1 MTRLYLLIW
10 VVLLVGCQREDSDII
25 EPIDV
30 IVAETET
37 FFDSHFIGKTT
48 DVNGNAIEDVQINI
62 SDDRDYTTEKGIFLF
77 NNTKTNSSGALIH
90 LHKNDYYDQYVFVPK
105 AANQFSNLDVVL
117 RKKSN
122 PLIFNSATPNELPLN
137 NELNLTIPASA
148 FTHSNGDAYQGQVQF
163 YIDYDP
169 ISGNIPVINKN
180 FKQGILVSDTKV
192 NFIFESVDGSPL
204 VISKPGTFSTKI
216 KNATIGSL
224 DRNKAKWV
232 EIGKVENDKTFANID
247 HNGPYI
253 IGQFSPVTRIHTQV
267 VNDVDAGVSF
277 TTLSI
282 KNAQQQ
288 TISIQP
294 DQDGYAE
301 FYVPSNTDISL
312 AVTDVC
318 GNVLSESSI
327 RIGQD
332 SKQQI
337 PNIILKSQDLLT
349 VKSKIDACGLPLSD
363 QDLVNVHFQSETQ
376 NLVAYQSK
384 NEQTYVIPSCT
395 QITKASYYRG
405 KERQFS
411 ITFSGD
417 ISTHF
422 LNIDAMPLCIEKISG
437 YFSVNDVPVQ
447 LEMDQFYIYR
457 EHTDPKNVVITDLN
471 GFVISIP
478 NVDGKGQYKPDAI
491 IFNHPSLSDCQLD
504 SCRDMTVWIDEI
516 SNPGDIVKI
525 RIEGMMNGNKVEGE
539 FVNLL
544 KY

>member
-1 MTRLYLLIW
+1 
-10 VVLLVGCQREDSDII
+10 
-25 EPIDV
+25 
-30 IVAETET
+30 
-37 FFDSHFIGKTT
+37 
-48 DVNGNAIEDVQINI
+48 
-62 SDDRDYTTEKGIFLF
+62 
-77 NNTKTNSSGALIH
+77 
-90 LHKNDYYDQYVFVPK
+90 
-105 AANQFSNLDVVL
+105 
-117 RKKSN
+117 
-122 PLIFNSATPNELPLN
+122 
-137 NELNLTIPASA
+137 
-148 FTHSNGDAYQGQVQF
+148 
-163 YIDYDP
+163 
-169 ISGNIPVINKN
+169 
-180 FKQGILVSDTKV
+180 
-192 NFIFESVDGSPL
+192 
-204 VISKPGTFSTKI
+204 
-216 KNATIGSL
+216 
-224 DRNKAKWV
+224 
-232 EIGKVENDKTFANID
+232 
-247 HNGPYI
+247 
-253 IGQFSPVTRIHTQV
+253 
-267 VNDVDAGVSF
+267 
-277 TTLSI
+277 
-282 KNAQQQ
+282 
-288 TISIQP
+288 
-294 DQDGYAE
+294 
-301 FYVPSNTDISL
+301 
-312 AVTDVC
+312 
-318 GNVLSESSI
+318 
-327 RIGQD
+327 
-332 SKQQI
+332 
-337 PNIILKSQDLLT
+337 LT

-417 ISTHF
+417 ISTQF

>member
-1 MTRLYLLIW
+1 MT
-10 VVLLVGCQREDSDII
+10 
-25 EPIDV
+25 
-30 IVAETET
+30 
-37 FFDSHFIGKTT
+37 
-48 DVNGNAIEDVQINI
+48 
-62 SDDRDYTTEKGIFLF
+62 
-77 NNTKTNSSGALIH
+77 
-90 LHKNDYYDQYVFVPK
+90 
-105 AANQFSNLDVVL
+105 
-117 RKKSN
+117 
-122 PLIFNSATPNELPLN
+122 
-137 NELNLTIPASA
+137 
-148 FTHSNGDAYQGQVQF
+148 
-163 YIDYDP
+163 P

-267 VNDVDAGVSF
+267 VNDVDAGAF
-277 TTLSI
+277 LSQLYPSKMHNNKQSQYSLI
-282 KNAQQQ
+282 KIGNV
-288 TISIQP
+288 
-294 DQDGYAE
+294 E
-301 FYVPSNTDISL
+301 FYIPSNTDISL

-318 GNVLSESSI
+318 GNVLGESSI
-327 RIGQD
+327 PIGQD

-384 NEQTYVIPSCT
+384 NEQTYVMPSCT

-417 ISTHF
+417 ISSQV

-478 NVDGKGQYKPDAI
+478 NVIGKGQYKPDAI
-491 IFNHPSLSDCQLD
+491 IFNHPSISDCQLD
-504 SCRDMTVWIDEI
+504 LCRDMTVWIDEI
-516 SNPGDIVKI
+516 SNPGAIVKI
-525 RIEGMMNGNKVEGE
+525 RIGGMMNGNKVEGE

>member
-1 MTRLYLLIW
+1 M
-10 VVLLVGCQREDSDII
+10 V
-25 EPIDV
+25 
-30 IVAETET
+30 
-37 FFDSHFIGKTT
+37 
-48 DVNGNAIEDVQINI
+48 
-62 SDDRDYTTEKGIFLF
+62 
-77 NNTKTNSSGALIH
+77 
-90 LHKNDYYDQYVFVPK
+90 
-105 AANQFSNLDVVL
+105 
-117 RKKSN
+117 
-122 PLIFNSATPNELPLN
+122 FNSATPNELPLN

-301 FYVPSNTDISL
+301 FYIPSNTDISL

-318 GNVLSESSI
+318 GNVLGESSI

-384 NEQTYVIPSCT
+384 NEQIYVIPSCT

-405 KERQFS
+405 KERKFS

-417 ISTHF
+417 ISTQF

-457 EHTDPKNVVITDLN
+457 EHIDPKNVVITDLN